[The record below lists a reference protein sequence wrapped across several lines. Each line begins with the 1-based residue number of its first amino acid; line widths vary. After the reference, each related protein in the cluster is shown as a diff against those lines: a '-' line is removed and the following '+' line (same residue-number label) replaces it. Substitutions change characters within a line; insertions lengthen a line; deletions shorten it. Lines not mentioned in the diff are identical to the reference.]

1 MFSTPFEVKRE
12 MAATTM
18 PSLHKLLYSFF
29 HEWLTEQRNA
39 SHRTVTAYR
48 DAWRMFLTFVAER
61 LHTKVTSLSFAD
73 LTRVQVAAFLQH
85 LEKTRHT
92 SVVTRNCRLAAL
104 RSFFGFV
111 STCEPLATLQCAE
124 ILQVPFKKAPQ
135 RSISY
140 LESAEVAAILSQ
152 PNGKTPEGQRDQ
164 ALLALLYN
172 SGARIQEALDLRPK
186 DLHLKSPAHVTLMGK
201 GRKERIAPI
210 WSETAELLAALL
222 RRTPRPADDP
232 LFTNRYRE
240 PLTASGFRFR
250 LRQYV
255 HAATKQAPSLSAKR
269 VTPHLFRHTTAVHL
283 VAAGVDI
290 TVIRSW
296 LGHASLDTT
305 NHYAQANLETKRK
318 ALEQVDAKLRPT
330 KPPRWK
336 READLL
342 TWLDSL

>member
-1 MFSTPFEVKRE
+1 MPAK
-12 MAATTM
+12 AI

-48 DAWRMFLTFVAER
+48 DAWRMFLGFVAER

-73 LTRVQVAAFLQH
+73 LNGVQVAAFLQH
-85 LEKTRHT
+85 LEKTRRT
-92 SVVTRNCRLAAL
+92 SIVTRNCRLAAL
-104 RSFFGFV
+104 RSFYGYV
-111 STCEPLATLQCAE
+111 ATCEPPATLQCAE
-124 ILQVPFKKAPQ
+124 VLQIPFKKAPQ
-135 RSISY
+135 RSIRY
-140 LESAEVAAILSQ
+140 LDSAEVAAILRQ
-152 PNGKTPEGQRDQ
+152 PNRGTPEGQRDQ

-172 SGARIQEALDLRPK
+172 SGARIQEALDVRPK

-201 GRKERIAPI
+201 GRKERIAPL
-210 WSETAELLAALL
+210 WKETAELLTALL
-222 RRTPRPADDP
+222 RRTPRPPDVP
-232 LFTNRYRE
+232 LFTNRYGE

-255 HAATKQAPSLSAKR
+255 HAAAKKTPTLSQKR

-330 KPPRWK
+330 KPPRWN
-336 READLL
+336 RDADLL
-342 TWLDSL
+342 AWLNSL